1 MSGYGTAA
9 QSGRSTSAKCPNS
22 GKVRAIRYVILLVG
36 STAAQSRVQS
46 ACSLQVSCQ
55 ESALESL
62 VDEIVVQ
69 IIRASLPGIPAE
81 GHSLG
86 RAAPRELGV
95 RILR

>member
-1 MSGYGTAA
+1 VEKFGLFALSFCLSARRQRRAGY
-9 QSGRSTSAKCPNS
+9 NL
-22 GKVRAIRYVILLVG
+22 RA
-36 STAAQSRVQS
+36 
-46 ACSLQVSCQ
+46 LQVSCQ

-69 IIRASLPGIPAE
+69 IIRASLPGIPAK